1 MAASTE
7 VRNKFEEILEAARTQ
22 GRQNQAATMV
32 VLSHLQQMT
41 LLMIKKGLSF
51 YCDQDT
57 FKSRTRFLHD
67 VIELNR
73 LDIRF
78 PAIIRNFL
86 IDGCGLF
93 YFRPDQ
99 KLKYQIYFFNKN
111 QYRVYHDVNGQIE
124 EVVIIYDYKVKNA
137 TLGLP
142 SDVYGQNKRYV
153 RLSITADT
161 IQETESDSELSF
173 EVEPGAGISGTKSRP
188 NSLGFVPAVECLN
201 KPNASGT
208 DGEGDFDPFMEQ
220 IVLHNDMITNIAKNI
235 EFFGNPTLIS
245 SRPRSDLVEAG
256 DAGSSFRPTIS
267 SQSGFA
273 GRDTPSTRVSEP
285 FGSAMGGG
293 LRVPRI
299 IANVEPSDR
308 VGYMTPDPISGDM
321 NRYALL
327 LREEIRTALGGVDE
341 ISISAGATATEIKGL
356 MGRAQATA
364 LRKNKSFLTYGFCRL
379 LEMMVYHQE
388 MIFRES
394 FIAASGLKEPN
405 PPKEET
411 EESIQKYQKALRRFD
426 MKLDEEIKK
435 AVSENKVPRGVV
447 GLPEDGDRS
456 VSYRF
461 MGDVYEDTAFDLQQ
475 KSIVVRNMQEVGVNS
490 VEAIKYLFPDKTEAE
505 RAEMLKGFP
514 FRMVGQTQ
522 SAMQQFL
529 VLLNQMLQS
538 PHPLAPDQP
547 LAADPRLNIT
557 PLLYRTFDH
566 LAEELTYSGSY
577 EPADPSFDPEPGLPG
592 GSPGGIQ
599 RPGLDNRLPAMG
611 GTRSYPG
618 GSFGSYS
625 PSATA
630 GGTGFGPFYQQ
641 PVQPVNV
648 AILPEQPLGSSDGFP
663 GAGDQQSAFA
673 VPQPGSTVTTDP
685 GSAAGYN
692 TSESAFT
699 GPALG
704 LPGAAGS
711 ADLAY
716 QRLTDPD
723 FLAGFYGQQ
732 QRQLSAASVEVV
744 KQFGIE
750 APGILNRLCLQFGG
764 HAGRAS
770 SED

>member
-256 DAGSSFRPTIS
+256 DAGSTFRPTIS

-285 FGSAMGGG
+285 FGSSMGGG

-379 LEMMVYHQE
+379 LEMMIYHQE

-394 FIAASGLKEPN
+394 FIAASGLKEPK
-405 PPKEET
+405 PPQEQT
-411 EESIQKYQKALRRFD
+411 EESVEKYQKAMRRFD

-435 AVSENKVPRGVV
+435 ALEKNKVPRGVV

-529 VLLNQMLQS
+529 VLLNQLLQS

-648 AILPEQPLGSSDGFP
+648 AILPEQSVGSSDGLP

-673 VPQPGSTVTTDP
+673 VPQPGSTVTSDP

-692 TSESAFT
+692 TTESAFT

-732 QRQLSAASVEVV
+732 QRTQRG
-744 KQFGIE
+744 K
-750 APGILNRLCLQFGG
+750 RR
-764 HAGRAS
+764 GR
-770 SED
+770 

>member
-173 EVEPGAGISGTKSRP
+173 EIEPGAGISGTKSRP

-256 DAGSSFRPTIS
+256 DAGSTFRPTIS

-394 FIAASGLKEPN
+394 FIAASGLKEPK
-405 PPKEET
+405 PPEEQT
-411 EESIQKYQKALRRFD
+411 EESVQKYQKALRRFD

-435 AVSENKVPRGVV
+435 AISENKVPRGVV

-461 MGDVYEDTAFDLQQ
+461 M
-475 KSIVVRNMQEVGVNS
+475 
-490 VEAIKYLFPDKTEAE
+490 
-505 RAEMLKGFP
+505 
-514 FRMVGQTQ
+514 
-522 SAMQQFL
+522 AMCMRTR
-529 VLLNQMLQS
+529 LLIYSKNQL
-538 PHPLAPDQP
+538 
-547 LAADPRLNIT
+547 
-557 PLLYRTFDH
+557 
-566 LAEELTYSGSY
+566 SY
-577 EPADPSFDPEPGLPG
+577 ETC
-592 GSPGGIQ
+592 
-599 RPGLDNRLPAMG
+599 R
-611 GTRSYPG
+611 RSVL
-618 GSFGSYS
+618 
-625 PSATA
+625 TA
-630 GGTGFGPFYQQ
+630 WRQ
-641 PVQPVNV
+641 
-648 AILPEQPLGSSDGFP
+648 L
-663 GAGDQQSAFA
+663 
-673 VPQPGSTVTTDP
+673 
-685 GSAAGYN
+685 N
-692 TSESAFT
+692 TSS
-699 GPALG
+699 LIK
-704 LPGAAGS
+704 L
-711 ADLAY
+711 
-716 QRLTDPD
+716 
-723 FLAGFYGQQ
+723 
-732 QRQLSAASVEVV
+732 
-744 KQFGIE
+744 KQNV
-750 APGILNRLCLQFGG
+750 PKC
-764 HAGRAS
+764 
-770 SED
+770 

>member
-1 MAASTE
+1 
-7 VRNKFEEILEAARTQ
+7 
-22 GRQNQAATMV
+22 MV

-41 LLMIKKGLSF
+41 LLMIKKGLAF

-57 FKSRTRFLHD
+57 FKARNRFLND
-67 VIELNR
+67 VISLNK

-93 YFRPDQ
+93 YFRPDP

-111 QYRVYHDVNGQIE
+111 QYRVFHDVNGNVE
-124 EVVIIYDYKVKNA
+124 EVIIVYSYKVKNA
-137 TLGLP
+137 NLGLP
-142 SDVYGQNKRYV
+142 SNSYGQNKRYV
-153 RLSITADT
+153 RLTITADE
-161 IQETESDSELSF
+161 ISEIETDTELSF
-173 EVEPGAGISGTKSRP
+173 DLEPGSVLTPTKKRP
-188 NSLGFVPAVECLN
+188 NTLGFIPAVEVLN

-208 DGEGDFDPFMEQ
+208 EGEGEFDPFMEQ
-220 IVLHNDMITNIAKNI
+220 IVLHDDLTRNIAKNI

-245 SRPRSDLVEAG
+245 SRPRSDLVEAS
-256 DAGSSFRPTIS
+256 DTQSTFRPTIS

-273 GRDTPSTRVSEP
+273 GVDAPSTRVSEP
-285 FGSAMGGG
+285 FSSSMGGG

-308 VGYMTPDPISGDM
+308 VGYMTPDPVNGDM
-321 NRYALL
+321 NRYTLL

-379 LEMMVYHQE
+379 LEMMIYHQE
-388 MIFRES
+388 VIFRES
-394 FIAASGLKEPN
+394 FIAAAGLKEPK

-411 EESIQKYQKALRRFD
+411 EENLEKYQNSLLKFKNKVTQSMQVAL
-426 MKLDEEIKK
+426 E
-435 AVSENKVPRGVV
+435 ENKVPPGVI
-447 GLPEDGDRS
+447 GMPEDGDRD

-461 MGDVYEDTAFDLQQ
+461 QGDVYEDTAYDINQ
-475 KSIVVRNMQEVGVNS
+475 KSIVVRNLQELGVDS
-490 VEAIKYLFPDKTEAE
+490 IEALKFLFPEKTDSE

-514 FRMVGQTQ
+514 FRMVQQTQ

-529 VLLNQMLQS
+529 VLLSQMLQS
-538 PHPLAPDQP
+538 PHPLAPNQP

-592 GSPGGIQ
+592 GSPGGNFG
-599 RPGLDNRLPAMG
+599 PGLNRLPTVG
-611 GTRSYPG
+611 GPIGYPN

-625 PSATA
+625 PTAVA
-630 GGTGFGPFYQQ
+630 GGTGYGPFYQQ

-648 AILPEQPLGSSDGFP
+648 AVFPQQSLGSSDGYA
-663 GAGDQQSAFA
+663 GAGADSGQFS
-673 VPQPGSTVTTDP
+673 VPQPNSTVALP
-685 GSAAGYN
+685 GNSATGYS
-692 TSESAFT
+692 TEQSEFT
-699 GPALG
+699 GPTLG
-704 LPGAAGS
+704 LPGTAGS

-716 QRLTDPD
+716 QRLTDPS
-723 FLAGFYGQQ
+723 FLADFYGPANE
-732 QRQLSAASVEVV
+732 R
-744 KQFGIE
+744 K
-750 APGILNRLCLQFGG
+750 PRNRR
-764 HAGRAS
+764 GR
-770 SED
+770 

>member
-173 EVEPGAGISGTKSRP
+173 EIEPGAGISGTKSRP

-256 DAGSSFRPTIS
+256 DAGSTFRPTIS

-379 LEMMVYHQE
+379 LEMMIYHQE

-394 FIAASGLKEPN
+394 FIAASGLKEPK
-405 PPKEET
+405 PPEEQT
-411 EESIQKYQKALRRFD
+411 EESVEKYQKALRRFD
-426 MKLDEEIKK
+426 IKLDEEIKK
-435 AVSENKVPRGVV
+435 ALEKNKVPRGVV

-648 AILPEQPLGSSDGFP
+648 AILPEQPVGSSDGLP

-673 VPQPGSTVTTDP
+673 VPQPGSTVTSDP

-692 TSESAFT
+692 TTESAFT

-732 QRQLSAASVEVV
+732 QRTQRG
-744 KQFGIE
+744 K
-750 APGILNRLCLQFGG
+750 RR
-764 HAGRAS
+764 GR
-770 SED
+770 

>member
-1 MAASTE
+1 MTASTE
-7 VRNKFEEILEAARTQ
+7 TRNKFEEILEAARTQ

-57 FKSRTRFLHD
+57 YKSRTSFLHD

-111 QYRVYHDVNGQIE
+111 QYRVFHDLNGQIE

-142 SDVYGQNKRYV
+142 ADTYGQNKRYV
-153 RLSITADT
+153 RLSITAET
-161 IQETESDSELSF
+161 ITEIESDSELSF
-173 EVEPGAGISGTKSRP
+173 EVEPGAGISGQKVRP

-220 IVLHNDMITNIAKNI
+220 IVLHNEMITNISKNI

-256 DAGSSFRPTIS
+256 DAGSTFRPTIS

-273 GRDTPSTRVSEP
+273 GRDTPSTRVSEL
-285 FGSAMGGG
+285 FGSSMGGG

-321 NRYALL
+321 NRYVLL

-379 LEMMVYHQE
+379 LEMMIYHQE

-394 FIAASGLKEPN
+394 FIAASGMKEPN
-405 PPKEET
+405 LPKEQT
-411 EESIQKYQKALRRFD
+411 EESVERYQKALRRFD

-435 AVSENKVPRGVV
+435 ALEKNKGPRGVV

-648 AILPEQPLGSSDGFP
+648 AILPEQSVGSSDGFP
-663 GAGDQQSAFA
+663 GAGDQQFAFA
-673 VPQPGSTVTTDP
+673 VPQPGSTVTSDP

-692 TSESAFT
+692 TTESAFT

-732 QRQLSAASVEVV
+732 QRTQRG
-744 KQFGIE
+744 K
-750 APGILNRLCLQFGG
+750 RR
-764 HAGRAS
+764 GR
-770 SED
+770 

>member
-256 DAGSSFRPTIS
+256 DAGSTFRPTIS

-285 FGSAMGGG
+285 FGSSMGGG

-379 LEMMVYHQE
+379 LEMMIYHQE
-388 MIFRES
+388 MT
-394 FIAASGLKEPN
+394 
-405 PPKEET
+405 ET
-411 EESIQKYQKALRRFD
+411 IGQD
-426 MKLDEEIKK
+426 IC
-435 AVSENKVPRGVV
+435 
-447 GLPEDGDRS
+447 
-456 VSYRF
+456 
-461 MGDVYEDTAFDLQQ
+461 
-475 KSIVVRNMQEVGVNS
+475 
-490 VEAIKYLFPDKTEAE
+490 
-505 RAEMLKGFP
+505 RAPAHK
-514 FRMVGQTQ
+514 
-522 SAMQQFL
+522 
-529 VLLNQMLQS
+529 
-538 PHPLAPDQP
+538 
-547 LAADPRLNIT
+547 
-557 PLLYRTFDH
+557 TFDFCRC
-566 LAEELTYSGSY
+566 YC
-577 EPADPSFDPEPGLPG
+577 D
-592 GSPGGIQ
+592 
-599 RPGLDNRLPAMG
+599 
-611 GTRSYPG
+611 
-618 GSFGSYS
+618 
-625 PSATA
+625 
-630 GGTGFGPFYQQ
+630 
-641 PVQPVNV
+641 
-648 AILPEQPLGSSDGFP
+648 
-663 GAGDQQSAFA
+663 
-673 VPQPGSTVTTDP
+673 
-685 GSAAGYN
+685 
-692 TSESAFT
+692 
-699 GPALG
+699 
-704 LPGAAGS
+704 
-711 ADLAY
+711 
-716 QRLTDPD
+716 
-723 FLAGFYGQQ
+723 
-732 QRQLSAASVEVV
+732 
-744 KQFGIE
+744 
-750 APGILNRLCLQFGG
+750 
-764 HAGRAS
+764 
-770 SED
+770 

>member
-1 MAASTE
+1 MTASTE

-57 FKSRTRFLHD
+57 YKSRTSFLHD

-111 QYRVYHDVNGQIE
+111 QYRVFHDLNGQIE

-142 SDVYGQNKRYV
+142 ADTYGQNKRYV
-153 RLSITADT
+153 RLSITAET
-161 IQETESDSELSF
+161 ITEIESDSELSF
-173 EVEPGAGISGTKSRP
+173 EVEPGAGISGQKVRP

-220 IVLHNDMITNIAKNI
+220 IVLHNDMITNISKNI

-256 DAGSSFRPTIS
+256 DAGSTFRPTIS

-285 FGSAMGGG
+285 FGSSMGGG

-321 NRYALL
+321 NRYVLL

-379 LEMMVYHQE
+379 LEMMIYHQE

-394 FIAASGLKEPN
+394 FIAASGMKEPN
-405 PPKEET
+405 LPKEQT
-411 EESIQKYQKALRRFD
+411 EESVERYQKALRRFD

-435 AVSENKVPRGVV
+435 ALEKNKVPRGVV

-599 RPGLDNRLPAMG
+599 RPGLDNRLPAVG
-611 GTRSYPG
+611 GTNSYPG

-625 PSATA
+625 PTATA

-648 AILPEQPLGSSDGFP
+648 AILPEQPVGSSDGLP
-663 GAGDQQSAFA
+663 GAGSGPITN
-673 VPQPGSTVTTDP
+673 PQPGTTVSVDP
-685 GSAAGYN
+685 ASAAGYN
-692 TSESAFT
+692 TTESAFT
-699 GPALG
+699 GPAMG
-704 LPGAAGS
+704 LPGTAGS
-711 ADLAY
+711 ADLRY
-716 QRLTDPD
+716 QRLTDPN

-732 QRQLSAASVEVV
+732 QGSTKRRKSR
-744 KQFGIE
+744 G
-750 APGILNRLCLQFGG
+750 N
-764 HAGRAS
+764 
-770 SED
+770 

>member
-256 DAGSSFRPTIS
+256 DAGSTFRPTIS

-285 FGSAMGGG
+285 FGSSMGGG

-379 LEMMVYHQE
+379 LEMMIYHQE

-394 FIAASGLKEPN
+394 FIAASGLKEPK
-405 PPKEET
+405 PPQEQT
-411 EESIQKYQKALRRFD
+411 EESVEKYQKAMRRFD

-435 AVSENKVPRGVV
+435 ALEKNKVPRGVV

-648 AILPEQPLGSSDGFP
+648 AILPEQSVGSSDGLP

-673 VPQPGSTVTTDP
+673 VPQPGSTVTSDP

-692 TSESAFT
+692 TTESAFT

-732 QRQLSAASVEVV
+732 QRTRRG
-744 KQFGIE
+744 K
-750 APGILNRLCLQFGG
+750 RR
-764 HAGRAS
+764 GR
-770 SED
+770 

>member
-1 MAASTE
+1 MTASSE
-7 VRNKFEEILEAARTQ
+7 IRNQFEEILEAARTQ
-22 GRQNQAATMV
+22 DRSSQAATMV

-57 FKSRTRFLHD
+57 FKSRTKFLRD

-99 KLKYQIYFFNKN
+99 KLKYQIYFFNKE
-111 QYRVYHDVNGQIE
+111 QYRVYHDLNGQVE
-124 EVVIIYDYKVKNA
+124 EVVILYSYKVKNQN
-137 TLGLP
+137 LGLP
-142 SDVYGQNKRYV
+142 SDVQGQNKRYV
-153 RLSITADT
+153 RLAITADE
-161 IQETESDSELSF
+161 IKEAETDTELSF
-173 EVEPGAGISGTKSRP
+173 ELDPGTIITQKSRP
-188 NSLGFVPAVECLN
+188 NTLGFVPAVEVLN

-208 DGEGDFDPFMEQ
+208 EGEGDFDPFMEQ
-220 IVLHNDMITNIAKNI
+220 IVLHDNMIKNISKNI

-245 SRPRSDLVEAG
+245 SRPRSDLVEAA
-256 DAGSSFRPTIS
+256 DAGSAFRPTIS

-285 FGSAMGGG
+285 FGSSMGGG

-356 MGRAQATA
+356 MGRAMATA
-364 LRKNKSFLTYGFCRL
+364 TRKNKSFLTYGFCRL
-379 LEMMVYHQE
+379 LEMMIFHQE
-388 MIFRES
+388 TIFRES
-394 FIAASGLKEPN
+394 FIAAAGLKEPAL
-405 PPKEET
+405 PKELT
-411 EESIQKYQKALRRFD
+411 EESQAKYD
-426 MKLDEEIKK
+426 K
-435 AVSENKVPRGVV
+435 AVSRFNSKLNVLIRGALEQNKVPPGVI

-461 MGDVYEDTAFDLQQ
+461 QGDVYEDTSYDVLQ
-475 KSIVVRNMQEVGVNS
+475 KSMVVRNMQELGVES
-490 VEAIKYLFPDKTEAE
+490 VEALKYLFPDKNESE

-514 FRMVGQTQ
+514 FRMVGQVQ

-599 RPGLDNRLPAMG
+599 RPGLNNRLPAVG
-611 GTRSYPG
+611 GPNSYPG
-618 GSFGSYS
+618 GSFGSYGT
-625 PSATA
+625 TA
-630 GGTGFGPFYQQ
+630 VPGGTGYGPFYQQ

-648 AILPEQPLGSSDGFP
+648 SFLPQQPLGSSDGVP
-663 GAGDQQSAFA
+663 GAGSGSNSFDFP
-673 VPQPGSTVTTDP
+673 VPLPLPGSTVADP
-685 GSAAGYN
+685 GSSGPYN
-692 TSESAFT
+692 TDQSAFT

-704 LPGAAGS
+704 LPAAGS

-716 QRLTDPD
+716 QRLTDPN
-723 FLAGFYGQQ
+723 FLAGFYGEPSGG
-732 QRQLSAASVEVV
+732 QRRKRRGS
-744 KQFGIE
+744 
-750 APGILNRLCLQFGG
+750 
-764 HAGRAS
+764 
-770 SED
+770 

>member
-173 EVEPGAGISGTKSRP
+173 EVEPGAGITGTNSRP

-285 FGSAMGGG
+285 FGSSMGGG

-394 FIAASGLKEPN
+394 FIAASGLKEPK
-405 PPKEET
+405 PPQEQT
-411 EESIQKYQKALRRFD
+411 EESVEKYQKALRRFD

-435 AVSENKVPRGVV
+435 ALQKNKVPRGVV

-566 LAEELTYSGSY
+566 LAEELT
-577 EPADPSFDPEPGLPG
+577 
-592 GSPGGIQ
+592 
-599 RPGLDNRLPAMG
+599 
-611 GTRSYPG
+611 
-618 GSFGSYS
+618 
-625 PSATA
+625 
-630 GGTGFGPFYQQ
+630 
-641 PVQPVNV
+641 
-648 AILPEQPLGSSDGFP
+648 
-663 GAGDQQSAFA
+663 
-673 VPQPGSTVTTDP
+673 
-685 GSAAGYN
+685 
-692 TSESAFT
+692 
-699 GPALG
+699 
-704 LPGAAGS
+704 
-711 ADLAY
+711 
-716 QRLTDPD
+716 
-723 FLAGFYGQQ
+723 
-732 QRQLSAASVEVV
+732 
-744 KQFGIE
+744 
-750 APGILNRLCLQFGG
+750 
-764 HAGRAS
+764 
-770 SED
+770 